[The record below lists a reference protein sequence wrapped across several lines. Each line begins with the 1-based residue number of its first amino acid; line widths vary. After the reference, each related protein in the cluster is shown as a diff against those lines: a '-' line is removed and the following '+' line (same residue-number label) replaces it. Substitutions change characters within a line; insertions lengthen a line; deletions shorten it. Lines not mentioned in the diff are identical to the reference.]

1 MSQPEDVK
9 KESECNGS
17 SGAYV
22 FCFTRPT
29 TAREIC
35 NRRLGSRSIML
46 ALSHREVA
54 ALISPVPGAACAGV
68 RRTYYEQTVAWV
80 CSQAAHHEEILA
92 QAMSSSAALPFALGT
107 IAGSVQRVYDAL
119 EQQYSQ
125 IDTFLTSIQ
134 GMEEWNLR
142 GRVAPLGQRPPDLAQ
157 SAEAAAA
164 RPAAASSQE
173 APLSAAPAARRDLRA
188 GARFLEPVLLERLA
202 GIAQSC
208 QPHRAEPAPLNR
220 IDQMEL
226 FNWTLLVPHTKR
238 DELCRQV
245 EHGRAAALEQGIRL
259 ELNGPRPAYSSASGV
274 MSAAWLSSSGS
285 RTGLYSPSAKR
296 SGGSDRKQ
304 TSARC
309 DSFA

>member
-1 MSQPEDVK
+1 MSQLENEK
-9 KESECNGS
+9 KDAACNGS

-29 TAREIC
+29 TAQEIC
-35 NRRLGSRSIML
+35 NRRLGGRSIML
-46 ALSHREVA
+46 AISHREVA

-92 QAMSSSAALPFALGT
+92 QAMSSSAVLPFALGT

-125 IDTFLTSIQ
+125 IDAFLTDIQ
-134 GMEEWNLR
+134 GKEEWSLR
-142 GRVAPLGQRPPDLAQ
+142 GRLAPLGQRPQGLRQGVDA
-157 SAEAAAA
+157 
-164 RPAAASSQE
+164 AAASSQE
-173 APLSAAPAARRDLRA
+173 APPSSAPAARRDLRA
-188 GARFLEPVLLERLA
+188 GTRLLVPVLLERLA

-226 FNWTLLVPHTKR
+226 FNWTLLIPHTKR
-238 DELCRQV
+238 EELCREV
-245 EHGRAAALEQGIRL
+245 ENGRAAALEQGIRL

-274 MSAAWLSSSGS
+274 ISAAWLSRSGS
-285 RTGLYSPSAKR
+285 GTGFYSPSAKR
-296 SGGSDRKQ
+296 TFDSDQKQ
-304 TSARC
+304 PSARC
-309 DSFA
+309 GSFA